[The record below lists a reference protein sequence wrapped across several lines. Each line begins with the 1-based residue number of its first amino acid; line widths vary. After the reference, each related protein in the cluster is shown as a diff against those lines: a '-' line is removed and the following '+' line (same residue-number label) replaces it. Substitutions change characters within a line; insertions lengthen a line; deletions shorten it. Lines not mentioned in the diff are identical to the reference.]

1 MNIVRRSRY
10 LDRLIAFQDTDLIK
24 IVTGIRRCGKTT
36 LLDMMREH
44 LAQQGVPAERLLTF
58 KMESLEYAGITDY
71 LTFYR
76 MVRERVDGVDRPS
89 WKRARPSRQAL
100 RQRPHRSSENQ
111 DTRQT

>member
-24 IVTGIRRCGKTT
+24 IVTGIRRCGKST

-58 KMESLEYAGITDY
+58 KMESLEYAGVTDY

-76 MVRERVDGVDRPS
+76 MVRELS
-89 WKRARPSRQAL
+89 LIHIS
-100 RQRPHRSSENQ
+100 
-111 DTRQT
+111 